1 VNGFANVDGICGHLN
16 RQGHHAHHVAS
27 LAADHAGGQYIAVAV
42 RQSKRKVLDKSTPMH
57 AINDKL
63 KKTNA
68 GVRAK
73 VENRFRWSSVN
84 LGMKKYASVGLRKI
98 RRDCIP
104 FCRGPTYGWR
114 VISICRSYRVEF
126 AYWRSETALGFPTA
140 KILSSPA
147 FSLLVWKARTKDP
160 HRHALQRHGHRA
172 QKKWWHEPRR
182 PGPFLDPI
190 TPVYLAHGWPTS
202 INRWLAPNHKNC
214 HRCKDRKRKTR
225 KCY

>member
-84 LGMKKYASVGLRKI
+84 LGMRKYATVGLRKI
-98 RRDCIP
+98 RRDCIHC
-104 FCRGPTYGWR
+104 CRGPTYGWR

-126 AYWRSETALGFPTA
+126 ACWRSETAPGFPTA

-160 HRHALQRHGHRA
+160 HRHAPSGLATGH
-172 QKKWWHEPRR
+172 KKSGGMSPEGLGH
-182 PGPFLDPI
+182 FLI
-190 TPVYLAHGWPTS
+190 Q
-202 INRWLAPNHKNC
+202 
-214 HRCKDRKRKTR
+214 
-225 KCY
+225 